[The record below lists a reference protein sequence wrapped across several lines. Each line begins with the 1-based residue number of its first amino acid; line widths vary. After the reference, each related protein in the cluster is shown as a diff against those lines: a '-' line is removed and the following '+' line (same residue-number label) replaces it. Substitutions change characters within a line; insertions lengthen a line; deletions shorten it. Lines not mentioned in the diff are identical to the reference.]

1 MAWGSILKARLCF
14 GVIALAMLT
23 ACAKHRALPDDA
35 ARYQELFL
43 REKAAYE
50 PNLGKNYWA
59 MMDMAACPVPVL
71 IEDGKCEGVPKGSK
85 FQPDAIEQGPVG
97 SAYYHVKLED
107 GRVGFISADKVVHLA
122 TQIDPM
128 QTAADCIRRGEPR
141 VGMSRQRLEA
151 TCWGKPDRVDRR
163 ETARGVTER
172 YVYGRSRHV
181 LLHNGIVTSVQ
192 TSGTLR

>member
-1 MAWGSILKARLCF
+1 MKARLCF
-14 GVIALAMLT
+14 GLIALATLT
-23 ACAKHRALPDDA
+23 GCAKRQAPPDDS
-35 ARYQELFL
+35 ARYQEQFL
-43 REKAAYE
+43 REKADYE
-50 PNLGKNYWA
+50 ANLGKNYWA
-59 MMDMAACPVPVL
+59 LMDMAACPVPTL
-71 IEDGKCEGVPKGSK
+71 IEDGKCEGVPKGTK
-85 FQPDAIEQGPVG
+85 FQADSIEQGPVG

-107 GRVGFISADKVVHLA
+107 GRVGFISAGKVVYLA

-163 ETARGVTER
+163 ETARGVSER
-172 YVYGRSRHV
+172 YIYGKRRFV

-192 TSGTLR
+192 VSGTLR